1 MLSFMSAKEAA
12 QKWNISQRRVS
23 VLCGENR
30 SKGARMVGNMW
41 SIPSN
46 ANKPDDKRIIRSDKK
61 DKYTVTI
68 EETISEDF
76 TVYAKS
82 IEEAI
87 EIAESNYENG
97 IFVLSPGNLI
107 SKQIYAENGKGEVI
121 EWHEF

>member
-30 SKGARMVGNMW
+30 IKGAMMVGNMW
-41 SIPSN
+41 IIPSN